1 MLMLEGIKVLDL
13 TQYLA
18 GPTIG
23 RLMAEMG
30 AEVIKVEFAPTGDP
44 SRGLP
49 VAENGRSGYFIQ
61 QNRGKKS
68 IALDLKRE
76 KSIDILRKLI
86 KKVDVVVENFGPGVM
101 EKKNLS
107 WPEVQAINPAVIMAS
122 VSAYGRE
129 STLSHKTGFDWAAQA
144 FSGLM
149 HMNGERDGPPL
160 PVGIGIADIGSG
172 VHAFSAIGYALFHRE
187 RTGRGQWL
195 DISMVDAMFHN
206 HDVSLQ
212 GYSLTN
218 GEFRPHRQGA
228 HHELIAPFGTFKGP
242 SGYIVIL
249 ALQPQWKNV
258 CEAIGRPD
266 LENDPRYSEAGE
278 RGKRQEELIVIIEE
292 WMATFSS
299 NDDILKHL
307 DDHRVPTA
315 PVLDPVEAINHPYF
329 KERGMVRQIKD
340 PIMGELVIPGFPL
353 RFSDQPERLDL
364 VAPTLGQHNVEILK
378 DFLNYSEEEIAQL
391 EAEEILSSGER

>member
-30 AEVIKVEFAPTGDP
+30 AEVIKVEFAPNGDP

-49 VAENGRSGYFIQ
+49 IADSGRSGYFIQ

-68 IALDLKRE
+68 IALDLKQD
-76 KSIDILRKLI
+76 KSIDILRELI
-86 KKVDVVVENFGPGVM
+86 TKVDVVVENFGPGVM

-107 WPEVQAINPAVIMAS
+107 WPEVQVINPSVIMAS

-212 GYSLTN
+212 GYSLTK

-258 CEAIGRPD
+258 CKAIGRLD
-266 LENDPRYSEAGE
+266 LENDPRYSEASE
-278 RGKRQEELIVIIEE
+278 RGKRQEELILIIEE
-292 WMATFSS
+292 WMATFPS

-307 DDHRVPTA
+307 DEYRVPTA
-315 PVLDPVEAINHPYF
+315 PVLDPVDAINHPYF
-329 KERGMVRQIKD
+329 KERGMVREIED